1 LKTGDEVM
9 EEAVKERPMPAD
21 EVPTFEQL
29 RAMFRDIAES
39 QKETDKKFQ
48 ETDRLFKEM
57 REESKET
64 DKQFQE
70 MKGLFKETER
80 IVKRNSRQMGQ
91 LSNKF
96 GKLAEHL
103 VAPGIVKRF
112 RERELYFKL
121 VTKKGGEI
129 TDIDGK
135 TLTQI
140 DILLENEELIVAVEV
155 KAKPVEKDI
164 GHHKRRLEILRESMN
179 MLKQNHRKIQG
190 AIAGA
195 IFDDKVKEATRD
207 AGFYVIEQSGDTMRI
222 DVPEGWVPLDF

>member
-1 LKTGDEVM
+1 
-9 EEAVKERPMPAD
+9 
-21 EVPTFEQL
+21 
-29 RAMFRDIAES
+29 MF
-39 QKETDKKFQ
+39 QETDKKFQ
-48 ETDRLFKEM
+48 
-57 REESKET
+57 ET

-112 RERELYFKL
+112 KERGIDFWQVFKN
-121 VTKKGGEI
+121 GGEI
-129 TDIDGK
+129 TDNNGK

-140 DILLENEELIVAVEV
+140 DILLENEDLIIAVEV
-155 KAKPVEKDI
+155 KAKPVEKDV
-164 GHHKRRLEILRESMN
+164 GHHIKRLEILRESMN

-195 IFDDKVKEATRD
+195 IFDSSVKEATRD

-222 DVPEGWVPLDF
+222 EVPEGFVPKAW